1 MRTESRGDTL
11 LITDIPTLTSDTC
24 KAFREYAHGALQAEH
39 KFVEVD
45 LSRARTVDSD
55 GIGALIS
62 VHKAL
67 CGRGGRVRL
76 VQPAPLIGEMFKV
89 LKLEHLFDIIPR

>member
-1 MRTESRGDTL
+1 MRTENRGDTL
-11 LITDIPTLTSDTC
+11 LITDIPTLTSETC
-24 KAFREYAHGALQAEH
+24 RAFKKYAHGALRAEH

-62 VHKAL
+62 VHKAI
-67 CGRGGRVRL
+67 CDRGGQVRL
-76 VQPAPLIGEMFKV
+76 LQPAPLIAGMFKL
-89 LKLEHLFDIIPR
+89 LKLDPLFEIVPR

>member
-1 MRTESRGDTL
+1 MRTENRSDTL
-11 LITDIPTLTSDTC
+11 FITDIPTLTSDTSRPF
-24 KAFREYAHGALQAEH
+24 KDHAHAALRDEH

-62 VHKAL
+62 VHKAI
-67 CGRGGRVRL
+67 CGRGGHVRL
-76 VQPAPLIGEMFKV
+76 FQPSPLIAELFKL
-89 LKLEHLFDIIPR
+89 LKLNPLFEIIPR

>member
-1 MRTESRGDTL
+1 MRTENRGDTL
-11 LITDIPTLTSDTC
+11 LITEISTLTSETSRPF
-24 KAFREYAHGALQAEH
+24 KEFAHGALRAEH

-62 VHKAL
+62 VHKAI
-67 CGRGGRVRL
+67 CGRGGQVRL
-76 VQPAPLIGEMFKV
+76 LQPAPLIAGLFKL
-89 LKLEHLFDIIPR
+89 LKLESLFAITPR